1 MLLATGAEANA
12 EEVEEYPEHGHG
24 WDGEDN
30 AEETGDLAAGDDG
43 QEDYDRG
50 SPQGLPLYLGRQ
62 DVALWLLDQEERE
75 GP

>member
-1 MLLATGAEANA
+1 MLLAPGAQANA
-12 EEVEEYPEHGHG
+12 EGIEEYPEHSHG

-50 SPQGLPLYLGRQ
+50 YLQGLPLYPGRQ
-62 DVALWLLDQEERE
+62 NVPL
-75 GP
+75 